1 MSEKRKPKLPK
12 FIYRS
17 VCNVYDFYD
26 SGYGRSGLI
35 NLQTTRKP
43 FGTEFRYEYVALYC
57 NDQIERIMLE
67 IEHEVQTSVYYK
79 HIIKKLFKQMKLEV
93 RSYSILRRQHTQVS
107 ESEFADLMIEMEDK
121 YKKHIDILVFSI
133 SNSLLKDNV
142 TGINNTVLSSLLAM
156 GMLTQ
161 VGHCTR
167 DFFVKAIQSR
177 YGIQYTCDSLDY
189 LYMDKFNHHL
199 IKLCNELA
207 TKVFGIDD
215 RIYQGKVTEAFNAF
229 IVKILGEG
237 EFKRV
242 IENAGIRCENE

>member
-1 MSEKRKPKLPK
+1 M
-12 FIYRS
+12 
-17 VCNVYDFYD
+17 
-26 SGYGRSGLI
+26 I
-35 NLQTTRKP
+35 NLKTERKP
-43 FGTEFRYEYVALYC
+43 FGADSRFEYVALYC
-57 NDQIERIMLE
+57 NDQIENMVLDLE
-67 IEHEVQTSVYYK
+67 PLISGMPYFRHKVK
-79 HIIKKLFKQMKLEV
+79 NLFNQMKREV
-93 RSYSILRRQHTQVS
+93 RSYSIGRRRHTEIS
-107 ESEFADLMIEMEDK
+107 ESEFADLMIEMEER
-121 YKKHIDILVFSI
+121 YRKHIDILVFSI

-142 TGINNTVLSSLLAM
+142 TGDNNKILSSLLAM

-167 DFFVKAIQSR
+167 DFFVKAIQGR
-177 YGIQYTCDSLDY
+177 YGIQYTCDALDY

-199 IKLCNELA
+199 LKLCNELA

-237 EFKRV
+237 EFERV

>member
-1 MSEKRKPKLPK
+1 M
-12 FIYRS
+12 
-17 VCNVYDFYD
+17 
-26 SGYGRSGLI
+26 I
-35 NLQTTRKP
+35 NLKTERKP
-43 FGTEFRYEYVALYC
+43 FGAESRFEYVALYC
-57 NDQIERIMLE
+57 NDQIENMVLDLE
-67 IEHEVQTSVYYK
+67 SLISGMPYFRHKVK
-79 HIIKKLFKQMKLEV
+79 NLFNQMKMEV

-107 ESEFADLMIEMEDK
+107 ESEFADLMIEMEER
-121 YKKHIDILVFSI
+121 YRKHIDILVFSI

-142 TGINNTVLSSLLAM
+142 AGDNNKILSSLLAM
-156 GMLTQ
+156 GMMTQ

-177 YGIQYTCDSLDY
+177 YGIQYTSDALDY
-189 LYMDKFNHHL
+189 LYMTGFNHHL

-237 EFKRV
+237 EFERV

>member
-1 MSEKRKPKLPK
+1 M
-12 FIYRS
+12 
-17 VCNVYDFYD
+17 
-26 SGYGRSGLI
+26 I
-35 NLQTTRKP
+35 NLKTERKP
-43 FGTEFRYEYVALYC
+43 FGADSRFEYVALYC
-57 NDQIERIMLE
+57 NDQIENMVLDLE
-67 IEHEVQTSVYYK
+67 PLISGMPYFRHKVK
-79 HIIKKLFKQMKLEV
+79 NLFNQMKREV
-93 RSYSILRRQHTQVS
+93 RSYSLGRRQHTEIS
-107 ESEFADLMIEMEDK
+107 ESEFADLMIEMEEQ

-133 SNSLLKDNV
+133 SNSLLKGEVIGDNNM
-142 TGINNTVLSSLLAM
+142 ILSSLLAM
-156 GMLTQ
+156 GMMTQ

-237 EFKRV
+237 EFERV

>member
-1 MSEKRKPKLPK
+1 M
-12 FIYRS
+12 
-17 VCNVYDFYD
+17 
-26 SGYGRSGLI
+26 I
-35 NLQTTRKP
+35 NLKTERKP
-43 FGTEFRYEYVALYC
+43 FGADSRFEYVALYC
-57 NDQIERIMLE
+57 NDQIENMVLDLE
-67 IEHEVQTSVYYK
+67 PLISGMPYFRHKVK
-79 HIIKKLFKQMKLEV
+79 NLFNQMKREV
-93 RSYSILRRQHTQVS
+93 RSYSIGRRRHTEIS
-107 ESEFADLMIEMEDK
+107 ESEFADLMIEMEER

-142 TGINNTVLSSLLAM
+142 AGDNNKILSSLLAM

-177 YGIQYTCDSLDY
+177 YGIRYTCDSLDY

-207 TKVFGIDD
+207 LKVFGIDD
-215 RIYQGKVTEAFNAF
+215 RIYKGKVTEAFNAF

-237 EFKRV
+237 EFERV

>member
-1 MSEKRKPKLPK
+1 M
-12 FIYRS
+12 
-17 VCNVYDFYD
+17 
-26 SGYGRSGLI
+26 I
-35 NLQTTRKP
+35 NLKTERKP
-43 FGTEFRYEYVALYC
+43 FGADSRFEYVALYC
-57 NDQIERIMLE
+57 NDQIENMVLDLE
-67 IEHEVQTSVYYK
+67 PLISGMPYFRHKVK
-79 HIIKKLFKQMKLEV
+79 NLFNQMKREMK
-93 RSYSILRRQHTQVS
+93 SYSILRRQHTQVS
-107 ESEFADLMIEMEDK
+107 ESEFADLMIEMQDK

-133 SNSLLKDNV
+133 SNSLLKGEVIGDNNM
-142 TGINNTVLSSLLAM
+142 ILSSLLAM

-229 IVKILGEG
+229 IVKILWEG
-237 EFKRV
+237 EFERV

>member
-1 MSEKRKPKLPK
+1 M
-12 FIYRS
+12 
-17 VCNVYDFYD
+17 
-26 SGYGRSGLI
+26 I
-35 NLQTTRKP
+35 NLKTERKP
-43 FGTEFRYEYVALYC
+43 FGADSRFEYVALYC
-57 NDQIERIMLE
+57 NDLIENMVLDLE
-67 IEHEVQTSVYYK
+67 PLISGMPYFRHKVK
-79 HIIKKLFKQMKLEV
+79 HLFNKMKSEV
-93 RSYSILRRQHTQVS
+93 RLYSIGRRRHTEIS
-107 ESEFADLMIEMEDK
+107 ESEFADLMIEMEER
-121 YKKHIDILVFSI
+121 YKRHIDILVFSI

-142 TGINNTVLSSLLAM
+142 AGDNNKILSSLLAM
-156 GMLTQ
+156 GMMTQ

-237 EFKRV
+237 EFERV

>member
-1 MSEKRKPKLPK
+1 M
-12 FIYRS
+12 
-17 VCNVYDFYD
+17 YDFYD

-35 NLQTTRKP
+35 NLRATRKP
-43 FGTEFRYEYVALYC
+43 FGAECLYEYVALYC
-57 NDQIERIMLE
+57 NDQIENMVLDLE
-67 IEHEVQTSVYYK
+67 PLISGMPYFRHKVK
-79 HIIKKLFKQMKLEV
+79 NLFNQMKREV
-93 RSYSILRRQHTQVS
+93 RSYSLGRRRHTDIS
-107 ESEFADLMIEMEDK
+107 ESEFADLMIEMEER
-121 YKKHIDILVFSI
+121 YKRHIDILVFSI

-142 TGINNTVLSSLLAM
+142 TGDNNKILSSLLAM

-237 EFKRV
+237 EFERV

>member
-1 MSEKRKPKLPK
+1 M
-12 FIYRS
+12 
-17 VCNVYDFYD
+17 
-26 SGYGRSGLI
+26 I
-35 NLQTTRKP
+35 NLKTERKP
-43 FGTEFRYEYVALYC
+43 FGADSRFEYVALYC
-57 NDQIERIMLE
+57 NDQIENMVLDLE
-67 IEHEVQTSVYYK
+67 PLISGMPYFRHKVK
-79 HIIKKLFKQMKLEV
+79 NLFNQMKREV
-93 RSYSILRRQHTQVS
+93 RSYSIGRRRHTEIS
-107 ESEFADLMIEMEDK
+107 ESEFADLMIEMEER
-121 YKKHIDILVFSI
+121 YRKHIDILVFSI

-142 TGINNTVLSSLLAM
+142 TGDNNKILSSLLAM
-156 GMLTQ
+156 GMMTQ

-177 YGIQYTCDSLDY
+177 YGIQYTCDALDY

-199 IKLCNELA
+199 LKLCNELA

-237 EFKRV
+237 EFERV

>member
-1 MSEKRKPKLPK
+1 MPKI
-12 FIYRS
+12 IYRS

-35 NLQTTRKP
+35 NLRATRKP
-43 FGTEFRYEYVALYC
+43 FGAECLYEYVALYC
-57 NDQIERIMLE
+57 NDQIENMVLDLE
-67 IEHEVQTSVYYK
+67 PLISGMPYFRHKVK
-79 HIIKKLFKQMKLEV
+79 NLFNQMKREV
-93 RSYSILRRQHTQVS
+93 RSYSLGRRRHTDIS
-107 ESEFADLMIEMEDK
+107 ESEFADLMIEMEER
-121 YKKHIDILVFSI
+121 YKRHIDILVFSI

-142 TGINNTVLSSLLAM
+142 TGDNNKILSSLLAM

-237 EFKRV
+237 EFERV

>member
-1 MSEKRKPKLPK
+1 MVK
-12 FIYRS
+12 FHNTVERQACPS
-17 VCNVYDFYD
+17 
-26 SGYGRSGLI
+26 RMR

-43 FGTEFRYEYVALYC
+43 FGADSRFEYVALYC
-57 NDQIERIMLE
+57 NDQIENMVLDLE
-67 IEHEVQTSVYYK
+67 PLISGMPYFRHKVKNLFNQ
-79 HIIKKLFKQMKLEV
+79 IKMEV

-142 TGINNTVLSSLLAM
+142 TGDNNKILSSLLAM

-237 EFKRV
+237 EFERV

>member
-1 MSEKRKPKLPK
+1 
-12 FIYRS
+12 
-17 VCNVYDFYD
+17 
-26 SGYGRSGLI
+26 
-35 NLQTTRKP
+35 
-43 FGTEFRYEYVALYC
+43 
-57 NDQIERIMLE
+57 
-67 IEHEVQTSVYYK
+67 
-79 HIIKKLFKQMKLEV
+79 MKLEV

-229 IVKILGEG
+229 IVNILGEG
-237 EFKRV
+237 EFERV

>member
-1 MSEKRKPKLPK
+1 M
-12 FIYRS
+12 
-17 VCNVYDFYD
+17 
-26 SGYGRSGLI
+26 I
-35 NLQTTRKP
+35 NLKTERKP
-43 FGTEFRYEYVALYC
+43 FGADSRFEYVALYC
-57 NDQIERIMLE
+57 NDQIENMVLDLE
-67 IEHEVQTSVYYK
+67 PLISGMPYFRHN
-79 HIIKKLFKQMKLEV
+79 IKKLFKQMKLEV

-177 YGIQYTCDSLDY
+177 FGIQYTCDSLDY
-189 LYMDKFNHHL
+189 LYMDKFNHLL

-229 IVKILGEG
+229 VVKILGKG
-237 EFKRV
+237 EFERV
-242 IENAGIRCENE
+242 IGNAGIRCENEQVEL

>member
-1 MSEKRKPKLPK
+1 MYNMIKLKTERKS
-12 FIYRS
+12 FG
-17 VCNVYDFYD
+17 VD
-26 SGYGRSGLI
+26 S
-35 NLQTTRKP
+35 
-43 FGTEFRYEYVALYC
+43 RYEYIALYC
-57 NDQIERIMLE
+57 NDQIENMVLDLE
-67 IEHEVQTSVYYK
+67 PLISGMPYFRHKVK
-79 HIIKKLFKQMKLEV
+79 NLFNQMKREV
-93 RSYSILRRQHTQVS
+93 RSYSVDRRRHTQVS

-237 EFKRV
+237 EFERV

>member
-1 MSEKRKPKLPK
+1 M
-12 FIYRS
+12 
-17 VCNVYDFYD
+17 
-26 SGYGRSGLI
+26 I
-35 NLQTTRKP
+35 NLKTERKP
-43 FGTEFRYEYVALYC
+43 FGADSRFEYVALYC
-57 NDQIERIMLE
+57 NDQIENMVLDLE
-67 IEHEVQTSVYYK
+67 PLISGMPYFRHKVK
-79 HIIKKLFKQMKLEV
+79 NLFNLMKREV
-93 RSYSILRRQHTQVS
+93 RSYSIGRRRHTEIS

-142 TGINNTVLSSLLAM
+142 AGDNNKILSSLLAM
-156 GMLTQ
+156 GMMTQ

-237 EFKRV
+237 EFERV

>member
-1 MSEKRKPKLPK
+1 M
-12 FIYRS
+12 
-17 VCNVYDFYD
+17 
-26 SGYGRSGLI
+26 I
-35 NLQTTRKP
+35 NLKTERKP
-43 FGTEFRYEYVALYC
+43 FGADSRFEYVALYC
-57 NDQIERIMLE
+57 NDQIENMVLDLE
-67 IEHEVQTSVYYK
+67 PLISGMPYFRHKVK
-79 HIIKKLFKQMKLEV
+79 NLFNQMKREV
-93 RSYSILRRQHTQVS
+93 RSYSIGRRRHTEIS
-107 ESEFADLMIEMEDK
+107 ESEFADLMIEMEEQ

-133 SNSLLKDNV
+133 SNSLLKGEVIGDNNM
-142 TGINNTVLSSLLAM
+142 ILSSLLAM
-156 GMLTQ
+156 GMMTQ

-237 EFKRV
+237 EFERV
-242 IENAGIRCENE
+242 IENAGVGNGQDDLRKSTCVLG

>member
-1 MSEKRKPKLPK
+1 M
-12 FIYRS
+12 
-17 VCNVYDFYD
+17 
-26 SGYGRSGLI
+26 I
-35 NLQTTRKP
+35 NLKTERKP
-43 FGTEFRYEYVALYC
+43 FGADSRFEYVALYC
-57 NDQIERIMLE
+57 NDQIENMVLDLE
-67 IEHEVQTSVYYK
+67 PLISGMPYFRHKVK
-79 HIIKKLFKQMKLEV
+79 NLFNQMKREV
-93 RSYSILRRQHTQVS
+93 RSYSLGRRQHTEIS

-237 EFKRV
+237 EFERV

>member
-1 MSEKRKPKLPK
+1 M
-12 FIYRS
+12 
-17 VCNVYDFYD
+17 
-26 SGYGRSGLI
+26 I
-35 NLQTTRKP
+35 NLKTERKP
-43 FGTEFRYEYVALYC
+43 FGADSRFEYVALYC
-57 NDQIERIMLE
+57 NDQIENMVLDLE
-67 IEHEVQTSVYYK
+67 PLISGMPYFRHKVK
-79 HIIKKLFKQMKLEV
+79 NLFNQMKREV
-93 RSYSILRRQHTQVS
+93 RSYSLGRRQHTEIS
-107 ESEFADLMIEMEDK
+107 ESEFADLMIEMEEQ

-133 SNSLLKDNV
+133 SNSLLKGEVIGDNNM
-142 TGINNTVLSSLLAM
+142 ILSSLLAM
-156 GMLTQ
+156 GMMTQ

-177 YGIQYTCDSLDY
+177 YGMQYTCDSLDY

-237 EFKRV
+237 EFERV

>member
-35 NLQTTRKP
+35 NLRATRKP
-43 FGTEFRYEYVALYC
+43 FGTECRYEYVALYC
-57 NDQIERIMLE
+57 NDQIENMVLDLE
-67 IEHEVQTSVYYK
+67 PLISGMPYFRHKVK
-79 HIIKKLFKQMKLEV
+79 NLFNQMKREV
-93 RSYSILRRQHTQVS
+93 RSYSIGRRRHTEIS
-107 ESEFADLMIEMEDK
+107 ESEFADLMIEMEER

-142 TGINNTVLSSLLAM
+142 AGDNNKILSSLLAM
-156 GMLTQ
+156 GMMTQ

-177 YGIQYTCDSLDY
+177 YGIRYTCDSLDY

-207 TKVFGIDD
+207 LKVFGIDD
-215 RIYQGKVTEAFNAF
+215 RIYKGKVTEAFNAF

-237 EFKRV
+237 EFERV

>member
-35 NLQTTRKP
+35 NLLVTRKP
-43 FGTEFRYEYVALYC
+43 FGTECRYEYVALYC

-67 IEHEVQTSVYYK
+67 IEHEVQTSAYYK
-79 HIIKKLFKQMKLEV
+79 HNIKKLFKQMKQEV

-107 ESEFADLMIEMEDK
+107 ESEFADLMIEMEER
-121 YKKHIDILVFSI
+121 YKKYIDILVISI
-133 SNSLLKDNV
+133 SNSLLKDRISGND
-142 TGINNTVLSSLLAM
+142 NTVLSNLLAM
-156 GMLTQ
+156 GMIGQ

-167 DFFVKAIQSR
+167 DIFVKSVQSR
-177 YGIQYTCDSLDY
+177 FGILYTSDVLDY
-189 LYMDKFNHHL
+189 LYLEKFNHYL
-199 IKLCNELA
+199 VELYNELA

>member
-1 MSEKRKPKLPK
+1 MIKLKTERKS
-12 FIYRS
+12 FG
-17 VCNVYDFYD
+17 VD
-26 SGYGRSGLI
+26 S
-35 NLQTTRKP
+35 
-43 FGTEFRYEYVALYC
+43 RYEYIALYC
-57 NDQIERIMLE
+57 NDQIENMVLDLE
-67 IEHEVQTSVYYK
+67 PLISGMPYFRHKVK
-79 HIIKKLFKQMKLEV
+79 NLFNQMKREV
-93 RSYSILRRQHTQVS
+93 RSYSVDRRRHTQIS

-237 EFKRV
+237 EFERI

>member
-1 MSEKRKPKLPK
+1 M
-12 FIYRS
+12 
-17 VCNVYDFYD
+17 
-26 SGYGRSGLI
+26 I
-35 NLQTTRKP
+35 NLKTERKP
-43 FGTEFRYEYVALYC
+43 FGADSRFEYVALYC
-57 NDQIERIMLE
+57 NDQIENMVLDLE
-67 IEHEVQTSVYYK
+67 PLISGMPYFRHKVK
-79 HIIKKLFKQMKLEV
+79 NLFNQMKREV
-93 RSYSILRRQHTQVS
+93 RSYSIGRRRHTEIS
-107 ESEFADLMIEMEDK
+107 ESEFADLMIEMEER
-121 YKKHIDILVFSI
+121 YKRHIDILVFSI

-142 TGINNTVLSSLLAM
+142 AGDNNKILSSLLAM
-156 GMLTQ
+156 GMMTQ

-177 YGIQYTCDSLDY
+177 YGIQYTCDALDY

-207 TKVFGIDD
+207 VKVFGIDD

-237 EFKRV
+237 EFERV

>member
-1 MSEKRKPKLPK
+1 M
-12 FIYRS
+12 
-17 VCNVYDFYD
+17 
-26 SGYGRSGLI
+26 I
-35 NLQTTRKP
+35 NLKTERKP
-43 FGTEFRYEYVALYC
+43 FGADSRFEYVALYC
-57 NDQIERIMLE
+57 NDQIENMVLDLE
-67 IEHEVQTSVYYK
+67 PLISGMPYFRHKVK
-79 HIIKKLFKQMKLEV
+79 NLFNQMKREV
-93 RSYSILRRQHTQVS
+93 RSYSIGRRRHTEIS
-107 ESEFADLMIEMEDK
+107 ESEFADLMIEMEER
-121 YKKHIDILVFSI
+121 YRKHIDILVFSI

-142 TGINNTVLSSLLAM
+142 TGDNNKILSSLLAM

-167 DFFVKAIQSR
+167 DFFVKSIQGR
-177 YGIQYTCDSLDY
+177 YGIQYTCDALDY

-199 IKLCNELA
+199 LKLCNELA

-237 EFKRV
+237 EFERV

>member
-1 MSEKRKPKLPK
+1 M
-12 FIYRS
+12 
-17 VCNVYDFYD
+17 
-26 SGYGRSGLI
+26 I
-35 NLQTTRKP
+35 NLKTERKP
-43 FGTEFRYEYVALYC
+43 FGADSRFEYVALYC
-57 NDQIERIMLE
+57 NDQIENMVLDLE
-67 IEHEVQTSVYYK
+67 PLISDMPYFRHKVK
-79 HIIKKLFKQMKLEV
+79 NLFNKMKREV
-93 RSYSILRRQHTQVS
+93 RSYSLGRRRHTEIS
-107 ESEFADLMIEMEDK
+107 ESEFADLMIEMEEQ

-142 TGINNTVLSSLLAM
+142 TGDNNKILSSLLAM
-156 GMLTQ
+156 GMMTQ

-167 DFFVKAIQSR
+167 DFFVKAIQSQ

-189 LYMDKFNHHL
+189 LYMDKFNYHL

-237 EFKRV
+237 EFERV